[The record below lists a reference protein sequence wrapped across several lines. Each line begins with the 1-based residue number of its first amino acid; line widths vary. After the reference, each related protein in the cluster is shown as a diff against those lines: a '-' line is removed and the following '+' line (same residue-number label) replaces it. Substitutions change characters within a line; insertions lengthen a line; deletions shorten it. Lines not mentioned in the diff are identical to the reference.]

1 MIMKYVA
8 AILAGGRSRRFG
20 TDKAMAKIAGKPM
33 IAHVAHAMNAEML
46 AVVGHEEAA
55 RYLQATSLS
64 DPLNIVS
71 GPLVGVLAALNWAAS
86 LNAQWLV
93 TAPCDVPLLPKNMA
107 QILIA
112 AAEAKDVDIAY
123 AETRDG
129 PHALCAAW
137 RPSLAPKLEKL
148 FADGVHPP
156 VRDVSA
162 NKVHVM
168 FESTEDFINVNSA
181 EDLAGAATHLE
192 RSAISP
198 LGSAND

>member
-8 AILAGGRSRRFG
+8 AIMAGGRSRRFG
-20 TDKAMAKIAGKPM
+20 ADKVMVEIAGKPM
-33 IAHVAHAMNAEML
+33 IAHVARALNGELL

-55 RYLQATSLS
+55 RYLQAASLS
-64 DPLNIVS
+64 DPPNTVS

-86 LNAQWLV
+86 LDAQWLV
-93 TAPCDVPLLPKNMA
+93 SAPCDVPLLPKNIA
-107 QILIA
+107 QILID

-123 AETRDG
+123 AETQDG

-137 RPSLAPKLEKL
+137 RPSLASKLEQQ

-156 VRDVSA
+156 VRDVST

-168 FESTEDFINVNSA
+168 FESTESFINVNSA
-181 EDLAGAATHLE
+181 EDLARATTHLE

-198 LGSAND
+198 LGSANE